1 MYDIYHS
8 DHGDQWRYTLGRS
21 GRRPLLTIGLNPST
35 ATQERLDPTVTRV
48 EKVATLAGYDG
59 FVMLNLYPVRA
70 TDYRTLPTNIDKI
83 AFDTNLDQIETVV
96 AEQTEP
102 VIWAAWGQPV
112 VHHGYFLKARDQLYE
127 RLAKYAPTWRR
138 FGELTATGHPRH
150 ASRLDYR
157 WKLEPFDITS

>member
-1 MYDIYHS
+1 MYDIYSS
-8 DHGDQWRYTLGRS
+8 DNGDRWRYTLGKS

-48 EKVATLAGYDG
+48 EKVAKLAGFDG

-70 TDYRTLPTNIDKI
+70 TDYRTLPAKIDKV
-83 AFDTNLDQIETVV
+83 AFDANLDQIEAVV
-96 AEQTEP
+96 AEQAEP
-102 VIWAAWGQPV
+102 VIWAAWGPPV

-127 RLAKYAPTWRR
+127 RLAKYAPSWRR
-138 FGELTATGHPRH
+138 FGELTATGYPRH

-157 WKLEPFDITS
+157 WTLEPFDITV